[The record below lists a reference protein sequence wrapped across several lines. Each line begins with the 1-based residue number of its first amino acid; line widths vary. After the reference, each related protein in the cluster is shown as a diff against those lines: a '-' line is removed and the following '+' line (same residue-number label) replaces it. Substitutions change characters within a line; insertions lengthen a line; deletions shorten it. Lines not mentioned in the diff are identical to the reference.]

1 LHPPEKRSEGVN
13 LIQDGTGEIK
23 KPLSSSGDR
32 GFFIEAEIVI
42 ASKPAPT
49 RIRYGD
55 TSAVNAKL

>member
-1 LHPPEKRSEGVN
+1 M
-13 LIQDGTGEIK
+13 K
-23 KPLSSSGDR
+23 KPLSLGDDR
-32 GFFIEAEIVI
+32 GFFIGAEIVI